1 MDSKQTKTMNNIVDQ
16 VKCLSISSPSK
27 DLEMLNLIE
36 ENVTED
42 PMKHGIRKSHT
53 MEVNGKTLELFCSD
67 NPPQTPL
74 EHQVRGVVFSGSK
87 MILQGFPYSNEQI
100 ITEKSTEEE
109 ISFLYKN
116 NDWTITEAIEGT
128 LIRIF
133 ISMISGLLQLI
144 ENLMHLKVNGEV
156 KNHLETFLK
165 KLL

>member
-74 EHQVRGVVFSGSK
+74 EHQVRGVVF
-87 MILQGFPYSNEQI
+87 LV
-100 ITEKSTEEE
+100 
-109 ISFLYKN
+109 L
-116 NDWTITEAIEGT
+116 
-128 LIRIF
+128 R
-133 ISMISGLLQLI
+133 
-144 ENLMHLKVNGEV
+144 
-156 KNHLETFLK
+156 
-165 KLL
+165 

>member
-1 MDSKQTKTMNNIVDQ
+1 MDSKQTKHMNNIVDQ

-87 MILQGFPYSNEQI
+87 MILQD
-100 ITEKSTEEE
+100 
-109 ISFLYKN
+109 FLTVMN
-116 NDWTITEAIEGT
+116 
-128 LIRIF
+128 
-133 ISMISGLLQLI
+133 
-144 ENLMHLKVNGEV
+144 
-156 KNHLETFLK
+156 
-165 KLL
+165 KLLLRKAQKKKFHFCIKIMIGQLQKQSRHINQNFLFQ